1 MNNERNNN
9 EIIRNFLSNGRQEG
23 LLESLL
29 LVGTNMI
36 INDISVNNISG
47 NNLSENNISN
57 SNYRNWYYNSTS
69 NLDNTNY
76 LLNNIINR
84 SFHEKPTYKKVISEK
99 GLLELEERKFNQTDK
114 NHSCPIYQNNFTN
127 ESDIIKLPCNHIF
140 TPEAIKKWLKE
151 ENAICPVCRYELDSI
166 MVKNN
171 QNEEET
177 NINTN
182 IIHGLPNINFVSTY
196 TSEIINENHNI
207 NDEIM
212 EEDYSDEGHEEQIY
226 PELYNQN
233 ENENE
238 IQNENENENENENQ
252 FNYEYHYINED
263 NDENEDNENEE
274 IQNLI
279 PSQSTFYDYVMELF
293 HREEERLQL
302 EEQAIQQTI
311 LNSLEENNTN

>member
-1 MNNERNNN
+1 MNNEQENNHQ
-9 EIIRNFLSNGRQEG
+9 IISNFLRDGRREG

-29 LVGTNMI
+29 LVGTNII
-36 INDISVNNISG
+36 INDFSG
-47 NNLSENNISN
+47 NQNISN
-57 SNYRNWYYNSTS
+57 NNFYYNSTRY
-69 NLDNTNY
+69 LDNSNY

-99 GLLELEERKFNQTDK
+99 GLLELEERKFNETDK
-114 NHSCPIYQNNFTN
+114 NHSCPIFQVNFTN
-127 ESDIIKLPCNHIF
+127 ESDIIKLPCNHVF

-182 IIHGLPNINFVSTY
+182 IIPALPNINFVTSY
-196 TSEIINENHNI
+196 TNENINENHNT

-212 EEDYSDEGHEEQIY
+212 EEDYSDEGYEEQIY
-226 PELYNQN
+226 PEIYYQNN
-233 ENENE
+233 ENENQNE
-238 IQNENENENENENQ
+238 IQNENE

-263 NDENEDNENEE
+263 NEENQNENENEDEE

-279 PSQSTFYDYVMELF
+279 PTQSTFYDYVMEMF
-293 HREEERLQL
+293 NREEERLHL
-302 EEQAIQQTI
+302 EERAIQQTI
-311 LNSLEENNTN
+311 LNSLEENNEN

>member
-1 MNNERNNN
+1 MNNEQGNNQQ
-9 EIIRNFLSNGRQEG
+9 IISNFLRNGRREG

-36 INDISVNNISG
+36 INDFSG
-47 NNLSENNISN
+47 NQNIPNNNRI
-57 SNYRNWYYNSTS
+57 YYNSTRY
-69 NLDNTNY
+69 LDNSNY

-114 NHSCPIYQNNFTN
+114 NHSCPIFQVNFTD
-127 ESDIIKLPCNHIF
+127 ESDIIKLPCNHVF

-151 ENAICPVCRYELDSI
+151 ENSICPVCRYELDSV

-177 NINTN
+177 NINTR
-182 IIHGLPNINFVSTY
+182 IPTIPYIQNINFVSTH
-196 TSEIINENHNI
+196 TNENIDDEIIEEN
-207 NDEIM
+207 
-212 EEDYSDEGHEEQIY
+212 YSDEENEEQIY
-226 PELYNQN
+226 PETYYQNNENENQN
-233 ENENE
+233 ENE
-238 IQNENENENENENQ
+238 

-263 NDENEDNENEE
+263 NEENQNEEEE

-279 PSQSTFYDYVMELF
+279 PSQSTFYDYVMEMF
-293 HREEERLQL
+293 NREEERLHL

-311 LNSLEENNTN
+311 LNSLEENNVN